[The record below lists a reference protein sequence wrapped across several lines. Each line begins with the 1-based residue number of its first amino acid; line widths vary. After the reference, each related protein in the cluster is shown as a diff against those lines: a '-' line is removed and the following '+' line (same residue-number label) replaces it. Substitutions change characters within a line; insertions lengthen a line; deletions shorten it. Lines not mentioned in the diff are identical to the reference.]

1 MLNTLLIILQS
12 QSPYGTFIFMGLIFL
27 VFYFFII
34 RPQSKKQRDTRKFID
49 ALKVGDEVVTISGLH
64 GKVSEIE
71 DETFLIEV
79 SRGLKLKFEKSAVS
93 MEASKKVQSKK

>member
-1 MLNTLLIILQS
+1 
-12 QSPYGTFIFMGLIFL
+12 MGLIFI

-34 RPQSKKQRDTRKFID
+34 RPQSKKQSDTRKFID
-49 ALKVGDEVVTISGLH
+49 ALKVGDEVVTVSGLH

-71 DETFLIEV
+71 GETFLIEV